1 MVKAGD
7 LEITIVFDNYPGKP
21 KLTPLW
27 GFAAFVQLPGH
38 TILFDTGS
46 NGPVLLK
53 NIEALGLDVNNIDSL
68 FISHPHWD
76 HIGGADAVIEQNP
89 HLHLF
94 VPASLSKHLIHDVK
108 KQVREV
114 TVVNHQAAQLF
125 DHVYS
130 TGTMNEEYIGEQAMV
145 IDTSAGLVVVTGCAH
160 PGIVSTAEKARQML
174 DREILLLMGGFHLL
188 NEAPPAIQ
196 QVINSLQQ
204 ASVRH
209 VCPTHCSGDLAKEMF
224 KESFAEQ
231 YLEGEVGATI
241 RMTSGIV
248 K

>member
-1 MVKAGD
+1 MKADD

-27 GFAAFVQLPGH
+27 GFAAFVQLPDQ

-53 NIEALGLDVNNIDSL
+53 NIETLGLNLNDVDSL
-68 FISHPHWD
+68 LISHPHWD

-114 TVVNHQAAQLF
+114 TVINQQAAQLF

-130 TGTMNEEYIGEQAMV
+130 TGTMNEEYIGEQAMI
-145 IDTSAGLVVVTGCAH
+145 IDTTAGLVVITGCAH
-160 PGIVSTAEKARQML
+160 PGIVAIAQKARQIL

-188 NEAPPAIQ
+188 NESPPTIQ
-196 QVINSLQQ
+196 QVIRSLQQ

-209 VCPTHCSGDLAKEMF
+209 VCPTHCTGDLAKAMF
-224 KESFAEQ
+224 KESFAER
-231 YLEGEVGATI
+231 YIEGGVGT
-241 RMTSGIV
+241 RVSLP
-248 K
+248 